1 MRAGDGQGSSG
12 APAPTARILRLAS
25 FSFSS
30 DELTRSDPLQL
41 HDLDAVWL
49 GQGKRVVKPE
59 APVSANAL
67 P

>member
-12 APAPTARILRLAS
+12 APAPTVRILRLAS

-30 DELTRSDPLQL
+30 DKLTRSDPLQL

>member
-1 MRAGDGQGSSG
+1 MEMFGG
-12 APAPTARILRLAS
+12 APAPTARILHLTS

-41 HDLDAVWL
+41 HDLDVVQL
-49 GQGKRVVKPE
+49 GQGKHMVKPE
-59 APVSANAL
+59 APASANKL